1 MRIVLGWPS
10 VYAGIVTLAT
20 GVSLYAGIGNGL
32 IWAGICLI
40 AAGVM
45 QVLRS

>member
-1 MRIVLGWPS
+1 MRIILGWPS
-10 VYAGIVTLAT
+10 VYAGILTLAS

-40 AAGVM
+40 AAGVSK
-45 QVLRS
+45 VLLS

>member
-1 MRIVLGWPS
+1 MRIILGWPS
-10 VYAGIVTLAT
+10 VYAGIVTLAA

-40 AAGVM
+40 GAGVT
-45 QVLRS
+45 QVLLS